1 MAIFDLNGLKEVN
14 DTIGHLAGDTLIMN
28 FANILR
34 TSIPQQHFVG
44 RYGGDEFVILTLGRS
59 KEYLE
64 ERAKMLVDK
73 VRERQIPN
81 VDSKQTDIVTI
92 TVGAVCAVPHKPNKM
107 WDFLTAADETLYE
120 QKKEKRGCVRFY
132 VGKDD
137 GL

>member
-1 MAIFDLNGLKEVN
+1 MLSLFYFKQMNDHYGHQKGDSCIVAIAEVIRECMPE
-14 DTIGHLAGDTLIMN
+14 D
-28 FANILR
+28 FAA
-34 TSIPQQHFVG
+34 